1 MSVNY
6 VSVAKEIIRS
16 SDYLITL
23 SGHLASFFNK
33 ANNFIIAPLPFDTD
47 QYSVR
52 LIWNK
57 RSENEASHAWML
69 SQLYKIQ
76 EKSFGK
82 DGAELNHFYTDPEN
96 RFKAV

>member
-47 QYSVR
+47 EYSVR

-57 RSENEASHAWML
+57 RSENDASYVWML
-69 SQLYKIQ
+69 SQLNKIQ

-82 DGAELNHFYTDPEN
+82 DGAELNHFYTNPEN